1 MSSSEGAQYLN
12 LTACFTKFETST
24 GTIEAAQTAQTQRW
38 NTKTSEMALILV
50 VQRYLKRL
58 NGQEF
63 DNKELVGMRFGPI
76 GLRGKFYD
84 AQKGSVHIGK
94 MVVIL

>member
-1 MSSSEGAQYLN
+1 
-12 LTACFTKFETST
+12 
-24 GTIEAAQTAQTQRW
+24 
-38 NTKTSEMALILV
+38 MALILV
-50 VQRYLKRL
+50 VHRYLKRL

-63 DNKELVGMRFGPI
+63 DNKELTGMRFGPK

-84 AQKGSVHIGK
+84 AQKGSFDIGK

>member
-1 MSSSEGAQYLN
+1 
-12 LTACFTKFETST
+12 
-24 GTIEAAQTAQTQRW
+24 
-38 NTKTSEMALILV
+38 MALILV
-50 VQRYLKRL
+50 VHRYLKRL

>member
-24 GTIEAAQTAQTQRW
+24 IEAAQTAQTQRW
-38 NTKTSEMALILV
+38 KTKTSEMALILV